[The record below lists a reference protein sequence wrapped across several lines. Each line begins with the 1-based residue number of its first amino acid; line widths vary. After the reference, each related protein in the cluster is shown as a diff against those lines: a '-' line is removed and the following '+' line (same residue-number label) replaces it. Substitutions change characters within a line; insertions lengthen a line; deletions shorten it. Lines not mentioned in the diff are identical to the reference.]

1 MLAKISTLEVEHGTF
16 CFEHFI
22 VNRARAPPFYGFAK
36 KQILEN
42 GEIKMYINQKE
53 IGHRIRSLR
62 KENRLSQEELA
73 NKLNVNTDHV
83 GRVETGNR
91 GMSIDLLVE
100 ISKYFAVSTD
110 YILFGQMQNTDEI
123 KEIISFMIFRLKEI
137 ERKL

>member
-1 MLAKISTLEVEHGTF
+1 MLSIIFALEIEHRIF
-16 CFEHFI
+16 YFEHI
-22 VNRARAPPFYGFAK
+22 IINRARAPPFYGFAK
-36 KQILEN
+36 KQIQRN
-42 GEIKMYINQKE
+42 GEITMYINQKE
-53 IGHRIRSLR
+53 IGQRIRSLR

>member
-1 MLAKISTLEVEHGTF
+1 
-16 CFEHFI
+16 
-22 VNRARAPPFYGFAK
+22 
-36 KQILEN
+36 
-42 GEIKMYINQKE
+42 MYINQKE
-53 IGHRIRSLR
+53 IGQRIRSLR

-123 KEIISFMIFRLKEI
+123 KEIISFVVLQLKEI